1 MRTTMANFTQFKEEG
16 DTQYY
21 LKESFD
27 NSNRLLKEM
36 GYANLEFVKKPFKN
50 DYDIFVV
57 NSGIVKY
64 VRGVEKP
71 VSIHIILHK
80 DSTSIS
86 IMDGEDTLYDIH
98 NSDDLDN
105 LIYTIREVV
114 KRVLCGTESLLRETV
129 ANIDKDLNDEN

>member
-1 MRTTMANFTQFKEEG
+1 MANFTQFKEKG

-21 LKESFD
+21 LKESID

-64 VRGVEKP
+64 VRGEERSVC
-71 VSIHIILHK
+71 IHIILHK
-80 DSTSIS
+80 DSNTVS

-98 NSDDLDN
+98 DITSIDK
-105 LIYTIREVV
+105 LIYTQQEVI
-114 KRVLCGTESLLRETV
+114 KRVLSGTENLLRETT
-129 ANIDKDLNDEN
+129 ANIDKELDDED